1 VVSTLQFLAMS
12 AEPLVIDRFHGG
24 GHNQDVLCLKGPLTL
39 YTHSSL
45 QNAVRT
51 EAASTVI
58 LDLAEVPYVDS
69 SGLGALVS
77 AHVSLHKSGKH
88 LVLSGVNS
96 RILKLFEITRVD
108 SLFLIFP
115 TLDEAIDTLS
125 NSANA

>member
-1 VVSTLQFLAMS
+1 MS
-12 AEPLVIDRFHGG
+12 VEPLVIDRFHGA

-69 SGLGALVS
+69 AGLGALVS
-77 AHVSLHKSGKH
+77 AHVSLHKTGKH
-88 LVLSGVNS
+88 LVLSGVNP
-96 RILKLFEITRVD
+96 RILKLFEITRVE

-115 TLDEAIDTLS
+115 TLDEAIEGL
-125 NSANA
+125 NNAADA